1 MLWVQPKKKK
11 KSSLI
16 RHKYLVPQWLC
27 EGGGGGWQRK
37 SMGLADRRLTR
48 ISLTSDVSAP
58 RFPRVSLGYHLKN
71 WLLGLNEMVSA
82 VILGPVLI
90 NEVGSF

>member
-1 MLWVQPKKKK
+1 MGLSDRYLTR
-11 KSSLI
+11 SSLT
-16 RHKYLVPQWLC
+16 L
-27 EGGGGGWQRK
+27 
-37 SMGLADRRLTR
+37 
-48 ISLTSDVSAP
+48 DVSDP
-58 RFPRVSLGYHLKN
+58 RFPPVSLGYHLKN